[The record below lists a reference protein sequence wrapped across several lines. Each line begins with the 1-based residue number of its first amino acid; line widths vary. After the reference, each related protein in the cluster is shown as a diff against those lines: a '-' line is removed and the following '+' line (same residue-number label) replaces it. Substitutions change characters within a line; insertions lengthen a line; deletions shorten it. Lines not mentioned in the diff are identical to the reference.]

1 MNKFLNMNF
10 SGNEWL
16 EGILPPILISLV
28 DDEKVNN
35 DDLDL
40 LVVPQ
45 YGRKPDYTG

>member
-35 DDLDL
+35 DNLDL

-45 YGRKPDYTG
+45 YGRNLDYSG